1 MKTERS
7 MNADPETVNP
17 APGFARPLMDWYQA
31 HHRDLPFRRD
41 REPYHI
47 WVSEIMAQQ
56 TRIEAMV
63 QYYDRFMTLFP
74 TVQDLAAAD
83 EDTLHRAWQGLGYYS
98 RVRNLQKAAQIVA
111 REGMPRSKKEL
122 QTLPGIGPYT
132 AGAIASISFG
142 EKAAAVDGNVLRV
155 FARLYDI
162 REDVTKPAVKREIE
176 ARVLDA
182 MIEPYGEFNQAI
194 MELGAL
200 VCTPG
205 TPDCA
210 GCPVN
215 QWCLA
220 KDPASLPVL
229 PEKKRKTE
237 EEKTF
242 LIYTDGYRM
251 HLEKRPAK
259 GLLAGLYGFPEGE
272 VSKDTTGIHPLPRYD
287 HVFTHK
293 IWHISGWLV
302 PVEQGAMA
310 QMYTPEEIEAGMAVP
325 TAFQPLYKAACRLL
339 AEGIIGRERVSE
351 NTQD

>member
-1 MKTERS
+1 METERS

-272 VSKDTTGIHPLPRYD
+272 ASKDTTGLHPLPGYD

-302 PVEQGAMA
+302 PVDEGTLPE
-310 QMYTPEEIEAGMAVP
+310 MYTPEEIEAVMAVP
-325 TAFQPLYKAACRLL
+325 TAFQPLYKAACSLL
-339 AEGIIGRERVSE
+339 AEGTIGRQPDSV
-351 NTQD
+351 NTPD